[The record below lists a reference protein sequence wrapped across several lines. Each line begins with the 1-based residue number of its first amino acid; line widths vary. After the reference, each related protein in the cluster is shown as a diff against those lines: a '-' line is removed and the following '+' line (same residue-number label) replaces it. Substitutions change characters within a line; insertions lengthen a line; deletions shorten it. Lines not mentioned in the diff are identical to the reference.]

1 MDIFID
7 YAKDERA
14 AILECMHQLG
24 YFEGDTAIDDTVKIK
39 NYHTPNKYKN
49 SKGETVSVE
58 PNGTRFSSL
67 TSILDDNG
75 KRIKFNDPKKSS
87 TECLKLADEQF
98 FNKSREQ

>member
-1 MDIFID
+1 
-7 YAKDERA
+7 
-14 AILECMHQLG
+14 MHQLG

-49 SKGETVSVE
+49 SKGETVNVE